1 MQLEFVNLGGHW
13 STWREEEE
21 RSGHGERVECSSGRG
36 LVPSLDPGTNAVF
49 IGEPVLSLRGRR
61 IFCSGP
67 FGLFHLLVRQAVSHQ
82 PAVPSVLLY
91 PPWRT
96 WRSVRA
102 SLCPRRKL
110 RSKMDWQSDLA
121 PPSRVLWRICPSGR
135 LFYHATEK
143 HEAGLAKEF
152 VLIFPWKNK
161 HPFTYLAI
169 YLRACLLCLLES
181 CAMISAF
188 NRNSLFLARLSGRSW
203 VIWLPSSL
211 LGMLQCFSSEG
222 SLSLVSWTERSPCSM
237 LPKADFSVENAI
249 FVCSL
254 GIILQK

>member
-13 STWREEEE
+13 SMWREEEE
-21 RSGHGERVECSSGRG
+21 RSGHGERVECSSGKG
-36 LVPSLDPGTNAVF
+36 LVLSLDPGTNGIF
-49 IGEPVLSLRGRR
+49 MGEPVLSLRGRR

-67 FGLFHLLVRQAVSHQ
+67 FGLFHVFVRQAVSHP
-82 PAVPSVLLY
+82 PAVPSVLLC

-96 WRSVRA
+96 WSPVRA
-102 SLCPRRKL
+102 SLCPRREL

-135 LFYHATEK
+135 LFCHATEK

-152 VLIFPWKNK
+152 VLVSSWKNK
-161 HPFTYLAI
+161 CPSAYVAT
-169 YLRACLLCLLES
+169 YLRACLLCLSES
-181 CAMISAF
+181 CTISAF
-188 NRNSLFLARLSGRSW
+188 NRNSLFLARLSGGSW

-222 SLSLVSWTERSPCSM
+222 SLSLVSQTERSPCSM

-254 GIILQK
+254 EIILQK